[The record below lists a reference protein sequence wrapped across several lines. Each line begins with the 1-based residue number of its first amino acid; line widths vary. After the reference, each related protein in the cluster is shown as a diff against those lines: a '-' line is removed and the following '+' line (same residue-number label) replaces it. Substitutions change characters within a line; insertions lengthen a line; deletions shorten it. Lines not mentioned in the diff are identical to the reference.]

1 MRIALLMAAT
11 ASLIVGP
18 ALAQQENPP
27 PRDEP
32 GNKAINSKDTKDAN
46 PVTGA
51 NSFTEGQAKS
61 RIETDGFANV
71 SDLKKDDNGIWRGKA
86 QKDGKSVNVSLD
98 FKGNVLSQ

>member
-1 MRIALLMAAT
+1 MRFALLMAT
-11 ASLIVGP
+11 MASLIVGP
-18 ALAQQENPP
+18 ALAQQQNPP
-27 PRDEP
+27 ARDEP

-61 RIETDGFANV
+61 RIESDGFSNV
-71 SDLKKDDNGIWRGKA
+71 TDLRKDDNGIWRGKA
-86 QKDGKSVNVSLD
+86 QKGGKSVNVSLD